1 MKILLRDLRY
11 ALRQLRRSP
20 GFTFTAVL
28 TLALGM
34 GVNTSIFTVFNQV
47 LLRTMPVRAPREL
60 VLLKEHSRY
69 ETGTLN
75 TTGGDAEMYFAYP
88 AYQALRDGNRA
99 LEGLAVT
106 TVRSATL
113 VTAKDADRA
122 KMQLVSGNYFT
133 LLGVQPVLGR
143 LLTPSDDVY
152 HEGMAVA
159 VLSDDYW
166 RSHFGG
172 DASILNQRIQING
185 SAFTIVGV
193 VRHEGLMDGE
203 PSAIFL
209 PVAMVGA
216 VTPEKADVLN
226 DPLNRWLN
234 MIGRLAPESTRPQA
248 EAQLNARWWNWRRDV
263 LKIREHKIP
272 DKKGW
277 LETHLTVTEGGR
289 GISLLEGRLGQPI
302 KILETMALVVLMI
315 ACGNVTNLLLAKAVR
330 KHSELAVRGAL
341 GASRGQIF
349 QQVLAE
355 GLLLGLM
362 GAASGLFLGW
372 VSLRLL
378 LRMVPATNS
387 LHDVLAVQLDW
398 RVIALCVVAG
408 GLTSL
413 IFTVAPAILS
423 MRTDLIEG
431 LRSESRTVI
440 GGSGRVRNFLV
451 AGEIALSLVLLTGA
465 TVFSWNLYQLRNTN
479 LGFAT
484 DHMVTFGVDASPGKS
499 GAQVRNEYASMVDA
513 IRRQPGVYGL
523 AYAADGLITGDTMGD
538 NITVTGY
545 GGANEEET
553 PDQEWVTPGFFSTI
567 KVPLLAGREFSEQ
580 DTPTSQRV
588 AIVDDAFVQHYYA
601 GDVGKALRGVFGFGL
616 GDRVKQDIQIVGV
629 IPTIRATSVTSVP
642 GVPFLYLPYDQT
654 YSPDGSDRRHHSASF
669 YVSTTGDPAQLVS
682 TVRLLVRQIDRNL
695 PITGLGTMEEHINGT
710 IFEQQ
715 MVSTLSIVMGG
726 LALVLAAIGLYSLL
740 AFVVTQRT
748 HEIGIR
754 MALGAHRHHVFGLVA
769 RRVGWLLL
777 AGLGAGSLAGWAGL
791 RILASRDA
799 NLAHPPVW
807 LFGITG
813 IVLMG
818 LMLLAAALPARR
830 AASID
835 PMRALRSE

>member
-1 MKILLRDLRY
+1 MQILGRDFRY

-47 LLRTMPVRAPREL
+47 LLRTMPVRAPGEL

-75 TTGGDAEMYFAYP
+75 SWGGDPEMYFAYP
-88 AYQALRDGNRA
+88 AYQALRDGGTA
-99 LEGLAVT
+99 LESLAA
-106 TVRSATL
+106 SAVSSANL
-113 VTAKDADRA
+113 VTAKDADKV

-143 LLTPSDDVY
+143 LLTPSDDLY
-152 HEGMAVA
+152 HEGRAVA
-159 VLSDDYW
+159 VLSDSYW
-166 RSHFGG
+166 HAHFGG
-172 DASILNQRIQING
+172 DPSILNQELQING

-193 VRHEGLMDGE
+193 VRHEGLMDSA

-209 PVAMVGA
+209 PVTMVGA
-216 VTPEKADVLN
+216 VTPEKADVLR
-226 DPLNRWLN
+226 DQLNRWLN
-234 MIGRLAPESTRPQA
+234 VIGRLSPGSSRAQA
-248 EAQLNARWWNWRRDV
+248 EAQLNTVWWNWRGDV
-263 LKIREHKIP
+263 LKIRDHNIP

-277 LETHLTVTEGGR
+277 LETHLAVTEGGR
-289 GISLLEGRLGQPI
+289 GMPLLEERLGRPI
-302 KILETMALVVLMI
+302 KILEGMALLVLLI
-315 ACGNVTNLLLAKAVR
+315 ACGNVTNLLLTKAVR

-355 GLLLGLM
+355 GLLLGLL

-398 RVIALCVVAG
+398 RVIALCAVAG

-423 MRTDLIEG
+423 MRTDPIEG
-431 LRSESRTVI
+431 LRSESRSVI
-440 GGSGRVRNFLV
+440 GGSGRLRNFLV

-465 TVFSWNLYQLRNTN
+465 TVFSWNLYQLRETN

-484 DHMVTFGVDASPGKS
+484 DHVITFGVDASPGKS

-513 IRRQPGVYGL
+513 IRRQPGVNRV

-538 NITVTGY
+538 SITVTGY
-545 GGANEEET
+545 SGANEEAN
-553 PDQEWVTPGFFSTI
+553 PDQDWVTPGFFSTI
-567 KVPLLAGREFSEQ
+567 KVPMLAGREFSEQ
-580 DTPTSQRV
+580 DTATSQKV
-588 AIVDDAFVQHYYA
+588 AIVDEAFVQHYYG

-616 GDRVKQDIQIVGV
+616 GGRVKQDIQIVGV
-629 IPTIRATSVTSVP
+629 IPTIRATSVTSAP
-642 GVPFLYLPYDQT
+642 GVPLLYLPYDQS
-654 YSPDGSDRRHHSASF
+654 YSEGGSDRRRHSAIF
-669 YVSTTGDPAQLVS
+669 YISTTGDPVQLVS
-682 TVRLLVRQIDRNL
+682 TVRSVVRDIDRNL
-695 PITGLGTMEEHINGT
+695 PITGLGTMEEHIHGT

-740 AFVVTQRT
+740 AFIVTQRT

-754 MALGAHRHHVFGLVA
+754 MALGAHRRHVFGLVA
-769 RRVGWLLL
+769 KRVGWLLL
-777 AGLGAGSLAGWAGL
+777 GGLGAGSLAGWVGL

-799 NLAHPPVW
+799 SLAHPPVW
-807 LFGITG
+807 LFGVTG
-813 IVLMG
+813 MVLMG

-835 PMRALRSE
+835 PMQALRAE